1 MDLVQF
7 LIDLLTYA
15 DDSVKARVYL
25 CVWKTFG
32 SYVMKRCEM
41 GHRKKFCTLLAL
53 SLLPKYD

>member
-32 SYVMKRCEM
+32 SYVM
-41 GHRKKFCTLLAL
+41 
-53 SLLPKYD
+53 